1 MKKKS
6 FFLIGMAALAFAAC
20 SNEDNN
26 PIQGTDGGNK
36 PDEIQVVE
44 GQPTYVSFSIAG
56 AKSRAVG
63 EFPND
68 NGDLQKIFVLIFN
81 DGTKVLEEKVLFDEN
96 KINQTFLVTSGKKR
110 ILALANLPTTMFAQI
125 EGLEEKSAVL
135 NDVLNLKM
143 EDDITTIKGEVIDTK
158 AYLPMSTINADS
170 IYTLK
175 AGVSLDNAQITD
187 PDNSNKI
194 SLSIKRMVAKVKV
207 NAFTHDRLTFNGF
220 VIGNIAKPTYYIQHA
235 VGGIV
240 KSPLYDAMYD
250 ANNFTQD
257 DKYTAFNDNADTNP
271 ENGNEANK
279 YYYLTENTA
288 LSFVQGTASHILIKG
303 KYVPEKL
310 ISGATFNVGTQ
321 QLDYT
326 YVDSPANYGDS
337 LLYITGNNEETK
349 KIINDGLFVKNKVVL
364 QNLIKTYNAGKASTA
379 PALTEV
385 KFADYT
391 KGSFYRVNIGE
402 SVGNDTKYGVERNRQ
417 YNISVNNVTGPGYTS
432 AYGAV
437 SGSGNEDTPI
447 DQKTYIDVTISVED
461 WKDANQNADLN

>member
-6 FFLIGMAALAFAAC
+6 VFLIGMAALAFAAC

-36 PDEIQVVE
+36 PDETQVVE
-44 GQPTYVSFSIAG
+44 GQPTYVSFSVAG
-56 AKSRAVG
+56 AKSRAVA
-63 EFPND
+63 ESPND

-81 DGTKVLEEKVLFDEN
+81 DGTKVLEQKVLFDEN
-96 KINQTFLVTSGKKR
+96 KISQTFLVTSGKKR
-110 ILALANLPTTMFAQI
+110 ILALANLPSAMFGQI
-125 EGLEEKSAVL
+125 EGLQEKSAVL

-143 EDDITTIKGEVIDTK
+143 EDGITTIQGEEIDSK
-158 AYLPMSTINADS
+158 AYLPMSTVNTDEIF
-170 IYTLK
+170 TLK
-175 AGVSLDNAQITD
+175 EGVSLEDAQKTD

-194 SLSIKRMVAKVKV
+194 SLSIRRMIAKVKL
-207 NAFTHDRLTFNGF
+207 NAFTHDRLTFKGF
-220 VIGNIAKPTYYIQHA
+220 VIGNIARPTYYIQHA

-240 KSPLYDAMYD
+240 KSPLYNEMYD
-250 ANNFTQD
+250 ANNFTHD

-310 ISGATFNVGTQ
+310 IDGATFDVGTQ
-321 QLDYT
+321 QLKYT
-326 YVDSPANYGDS
+326 YASTANYGDS
-337 LLYITGNNEETK
+337 LLYITGNDEETN
-349 KIINDGLFVKNKVVL
+349 KIINDGLFIANKVVL
-364 QNLIKTYNAGKASTA
+364 QNLIKTYNDGKASTA

-402 SVGNDTKYGVERNRQ
+402 SVGTDTKYGIERNRQ

-437 SGSGNEDTPI
+437 MGSGSDDTPI

-461 WKDANQNADLN
+461 WKDADQNADLN